1 MSSFLRID
9 DYESYEKPNNDFT
22 NLNQHSNKRVLDKIS
37 TRKDIISH
45 APSTPSYTSHSK
57 KPFNKPS
64 SSSSPLNDLPQ
75 NTNDIHLKIYTN
87 DYHMKSTP
95 IFYHNTSSTLNDKY
109 RISYRL
115 LARKEMISSRANNLR
130 EHNTTTRTFFNFTY
144 KKYHFHFG
152 IYPLFS
158 TTITFTVLHPCN
170 KCQVPSPFVM
180 SQCRRSCVMHQQLFF
195 RNDTFNNVRNHGRQ
209 DLTSTITT
217 PVNDKRSHANL
228 LHDRWN
234 CRWKKDV
241 VSQRLGI
248 SYKESY
254 LARTKGLVIHHEHNR
269 LDTMKHQLI
278 TAQRYRFLF
287 LPSQYIYKPIKYL
300 QYTHGLDY
308 PDYGFKIPYNQEITP
323 KKDLLIYTVEQY
335 NPIPNGFFPSKY
347 KDIIPKKPLY
357 TASGEFIIPGSREWF
372 TYMYKLDLERKSTPP
387 PSRSSLEER
396 QQLLVKENDRIQDL
410 IKGKGKQEAALH
422 GTSNINFQLKLY
434 QEMTTFNDAFNL
446 GKSISVIPPMTNDEL
461 YVPSKGG
468 RYYINNPSQ

>member
-45 APSTPSYTSHSK
+45 APSTPSYTSH
-57 KPFNKPS
+57 
-64 SSSSPLNDLPQ
+64 
-75 NTNDIHLKIYTN
+75 I
-87 DYHMKSTP
+87 
-95 IFYHNTSSTLNDKY
+95 
-109 RISYRL
+109 
-115 LARKEMISSRANNLR
+115 
-130 EHNTTTRTFFNFTY
+130 
-144 KKYHFHFG
+144 
-152 IYPLFS
+152 
-158 TTITFTVLHPCN
+158 
-170 KCQVPSPFVM
+170 PSPFVM

-254 LARTKGLVIHHEHNR
+254 LARTKGLVIHHVNKQMYRKWLDTFSEHNR

-422 GTSNINFQLKLY
+422 GTSYHHQNMSNLASRYSMMEGNINFQLKLY